1 MVEGST
7 RGRPAVIL
15 GHFWG
20 LSNLSGLGRL
30 KGAQGV
36 SLRGVQG
43 STVSRDTHLKNEEDA
58 GITQHTLIGVVLH
71 VA

>member
-7 RGRPAVIL
+7 RGQSAVIL

-30 KGAQGV
+30 KGAQGY
-36 SLRGVQG
+36 
-43 STVSRDTHLKNEEDA
+43 H
-58 GITQHTLIGVVLH
+58 
-71 VA
+71 